1 MNIGSENN
9 RDTYICTGI
18 EKLGL
23 PSKYLMTLFSLGL
36 PVSFSMAPRLL
47 EAFVNETNY
56 VVWNKISSIL
66 AALSALLADEAFL
79 PEFNQFVRR
88 LFSVIRR
95 QAAV

>member
-1 MNIGSENN
+1 MNTGSENN
-9 RDTYICTGI
+9 RDTYDRQLKAGAI
-18 EKLGL
+18 

>member
-1 MNIGSENN
+1 
-9 RDTYICTGI
+9 
-18 EKLGL
+18 
-23 PSKYLMTLFSLGL
+23 
-36 PVSFSMAPRLL
+36 
-47 EAFVNETNY
+47 VNETNY

>member
-1 MNIGSENN
+1 MNTGSENN
-9 RDTYICTGI
+9 RDTYDRQLKAGATVQIFNDDIFGWV
-18 EKLGL
+18 
-23 PSKYLMTLFSLGL
+23 SS
-36 PVSFSMAPRLL
+36 VSFSMAPRLL
-47 EAFVNETNY
+47 EPFVNETNY